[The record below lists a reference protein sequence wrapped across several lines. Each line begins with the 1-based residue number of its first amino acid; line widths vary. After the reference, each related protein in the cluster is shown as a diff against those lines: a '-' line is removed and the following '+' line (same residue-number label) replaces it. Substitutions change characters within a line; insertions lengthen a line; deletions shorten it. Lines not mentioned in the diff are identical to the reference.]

1 MNDPEPSEARIQPHN
16 SESNGDAEATLDASA
31 AAAMPIPDLGS
42 VGRYRLL
49 NKLGEG
55 GMGQV
60 WLAEQTA
67 PFRRRV
73 ALKVIKSGRFD
84 ATALQ
89 RFEVER
95 QSLAM
100 MDHFAIAK
108 VFDAD
113 CTPEGQPY
121 FVMEYVPGLPITKYC
136 DGKRLTVRERLEL
149 LVKVCEGVQHAHQKA
164 VIHRDLK
171 PSNILV
177 GEVDGKPMPRI
188 IDFGIAKAIS
198 KQPDENLTQAGWLV
212 GTPGYMSP
220 EQADPSVLDVDT
232 RTDVYSLGVILY
244 ELLTGVVPFDPKQ
257 WRTKPLDEVL
267 RQLREEEP
275 SPPSKTASNEQQIS
289 MAAAQ
294 DRQLQREQLAHLLK
308 GDLDSITAKAID
320 KDRTRRYGTPSELAA
335 DICRYLNHEPVA
347 ARPAST
353 GYRLQRYVRRHR
365 MGVTVA
371 AGLVFLLA
379 SFVGMQ
385 AVQLRR
391 IRRERD
397 RANRI
402 TDFMTNMFKVSDPS
416 EARGNS
422 ITAREILDKASK
434 DIDTG
439 LARDPDLNAQMTST
453 MAGVYKNLGL
463 YPRARSLLE
472 RAIEIQRHIFGPE
485 DPNTLRSLSTLGY
498 ILEEEGH
505 YVEAEKLE
513 RQALDAQR
521 RVLGPEHSDTLTSM
535 NNLSRILDQEGRYA
549 EAEKL
554 ERQTLEIQR
563 RKFGRDHS
571 DTVRAMNNLAIT
583 LYNEGHFAEA
593 EKLDREMLD
602 IRKRVFGPE
611 HPDTLRMMTNLAAA
625 LYSEGQVGQAEKLE
639 RQTLEIERRI
649 LGPEHPDTVRTM
661 NNLSN
666 ALLDERHYPE
676 AEDLAR
682 QTLDIRRRTLGPDS
696 PETLTYLE
704 NLAIKVSYNNRYPE
718 ADKLFREAIER
729 AAKSPEPS
737 VLSDAWYA
745 FGCGAAISGHH
756 DEALQYLRQ
765 AIDKGYDDADGMA
778 ADKDLESLR
787 SDPRFKALV
796 LNFRQHAKKQ

>member
-1 MNDPEPSEARIQPHN
+1 MNDREPSGSSFQP

-31 AAAMPIPDLGS
+31 AAAMPIRDFGS
-42 VGRYRLL
+42 IGRYRLL

-60 WLAEQTA
+60 WLAEQIA

-73 ALKVIKSGRFD
+73 ALKIIKSGRFD
-84 ATALQ
+84 ATSLQ

-100 MDHFAIAK
+100 MDHYAIAK

-113 CTPEGQPY
+113 CTTDGQPY
-121 FVMEYVPGLPITKYC
+121 FVMEYVLGLPVTKYC
-136 DGKRLTVRERLEL
+136 DDKRLTIRERLEL
-149 LVKVCEGVQHAHQKA
+149 FLKVCEGVQHAHQKA

-198 KQPDENLTQAGWLV
+198 RQADETLTQAGWLV

-220 EQADPSVLDVDT
+220 EQADPSLLDVDT

-244 ELLTGVVPFDPKQ
+244 ELLTGMVPFDPKQ

-275 SPPSKTASNEQQIS
+275 SPPSKRVSNEQQNS
-289 MAAAQ
+289 MAAAE
-294 DRQLQREQLAHLLK
+294 DRKLQRDQLVHLLK
-308 GDLDSITAKAID
+308 GDLDSITAKAIE
-320 KDRTRRYGTPSELAA
+320 KDRARRYGTPSELAA
-335 DICRYLNHEPVA
+335 DICHYLNNEPVA

-353 GYRLQRYVRRHR
+353 GYRLQKYARRHR
-365 MGVTVA
+365 MGVAVA
-371 AGLVFLLA
+371 VGLVLLLA
-379 SFVGMQ
+379 TFAIMQ

-391 IRRERD
+391 ITRERD

-434 DIDTG
+434 DIDRG
-439 LARDPDLNAQMTST
+439 LAKDPDLNAQMTST

-472 RAIEIQRHIFGPE
+472 RAIEIERRIAGPE
-485 DPNTLRSLSTLGY
+485 DRDTLRLRSTLGY
-498 ILEEEGH
+498 VLEEEGH

-513 RQALDAQR
+513 RQALDSQR
-521 RVLGPEHSDTLTSM
+521 RVLGPESEDTLTSM
-535 NNLSRILDQEGRYA
+535 NNLSRILDQEGHYT

-554 ERQTLEIQR
+554 ERHTLEIER
-563 RKFGRDHS
+563 RRFGPDHA

-583 LYNEGHFAEA
+583 LYNEGNFAEA
-593 EKLDREMLD
+593 EKLDREMLG
-602 IRKRVFGPE
+602 IRQRVLGPE

-625 LYSEGQVGQAEKLE
+625 LYSEGQVAQAESLD

-666 ALLDERHYPE
+666 ALLAERHYSE
-676 AEDLAR
+676 AEELAR

-704 NLAIKVSYNNRYPE
+704 NLAIKVSYNKRYPE
-718 ADKLFREAIER
+718 ANKLFREAIER

-745 FGCGAAISGHH
+745 FGCGAAITGHH

-765 AIDKGYDDADGMA
+765 AIDKGYDDADGMV
-778 ADKDLESLR
+778 ADKDLKSLR
-787 SDPRFKALV
+787 SDPGFKSLV
-796 LNFRQHAKKQ
+796 DEIRQRAKVP